1 MVKRRVEMAP
11 QRSTITQHTVEE
23 SKSTDE
29 ESSVPT
35 QKRAKFSI
43 HDLLHQQSSQVKS
56 STEPALQFCPS
67 TSSPSTG
74 VPTSSID
81 EETEEIRTATDSPV
95 STNDV
100 ENLQNADSTAS
111 HQLAVNWTPAGDSP
125 TLANVRCV
133 LESRELWSKFHKLQ
147 TEMIITKSGR
157 RMFPT
162 VKARLEGC
170 DADSFYYVFLDVIP
184 VDAKRYRYV
193 YNKSAWLAAGKA
205 EPSPRCRVYMHPDSP
220 FTGRQLSSQVISFE
234 KAKLTNNEI
243 DRNAH
248 LVLNSMHKYQ
258 PRVHVVRRDRQARQ
272 LDGNATDFD
281 LTNEEY
287 KTFHFEETRFM
298 AVTAYQNQLVGSE
311 NWKPITIDCPQIT
324 KLKIE
329 KNPFAKG
336 FRDPTGRGND
346 LGDLSRQLEN
356 LPQHPAA
363 ALFLPSLLSSGS
375 IGGLPPNLSA
385 PFFDPT
391 NLSKLLASSPPF
403 SLSSM
408 LMPSI
413 SSAENL
419 SFPLTKPSGQLQS
432 MLPSFF
438 TFPPFANSA
447 TTSMNLPSSLFDSM
461 ATSNLCKTTTTS
473 APTLLIDRNPNGN
486 ANSSDSSPDLENSN
500 AHTVTLFGEEK
511 GSTTEGKEQSITPKL
526 VDTIRD

>member
-11 QRSTITQHTVEE
+11 QRSTITQQTAED
-23 SKSTDE
+23 SKSTNE
-29 ESSVPT
+29 ESSVPA

-43 HDLLHQQSSQVKS
+43 HDLLHQQSGQLTS

-67 TSSPSTG
+67 TSSPSTD

-81 EETEEIRTATDSPV
+81 EDAEEVRTATDSPV
-95 STNDV
+95 STNDA
-100 ENLQNADSTAS
+100 ENLQSADSTAS
-111 HQLAVNWTPAGDSP
+111 NQLVVNWTPAGDSP

-170 DADSFYYVFLDVIP
+170 DPDSFYYVFLDVIP

-220 FTGRQLSSQVISFE
+220 FTGRQLASQ
-234 KAKLTNNEI
+234 
-243 DRNAH
+243 

-258 PRVHVVRRDRQARQ
+258 PRVHVVRRDRHTRQ

-281 LTNEEY
+281 LTKEEY

-298 AVTAYQNQLVGSE
+298 AVTAYQNQL
-311 NWKPITIDCPQIT
+311 IT

-356 LPQHPAA
+356 LPQHPSA
-363 ALFLPSLLSSGS
+363 ALFLPSLLSSSS
-375 IGGLPPNLSA
+375 IAALPPNLAAS
-385 PFFDPT
+385 FFDPT
-391 NLSKLLASSPPF
+391 NLSKLLASTPPF

-413 SSAENL
+413 SSAENI
-419 SFPLTKPSGQLQS
+419 SFPMTKPSGQLQS
-432 MLPSFF
+432 MFPSFF
-438 TFPPFANSA
+438 AFPSFTNNA
-447 TTSMNLPSSLFDSM
+447 TTSMNLPSALFDPM
-461 ATSNLCKTTTTS
+461 ATSNLCKTENLTTTTS
-473 APTLLIDRNPNGN
+473 APTLLIDPNPNDN
-486 ANSSDSSPDLENSN
+486 ANGSDSSPDLENTT
-500 AHTVTLFGEEK
+500 AHTVKLFGDEK
-511 GSTTEGKEQSITPKL
+511 ESATEGREQTITPKL